1 MTTSALPIEQPDL
14 ESSTDKYARRFA
26 GSVGDY
32 FLEVQQNIVHA
43 MLPPASSATESQCT
57 LLDVGGGHG
66 QLAPSL
72 VQAGYDVTVFGS
84 DKSCKPRLDES
95 VGTGRY
101 EFVSGNLLELPFAN
115 NTFDV
120 VLAFRMLPHLK
131 NWEQFISELCR
142 VASQCVIVDYPTLQ
156 SCNWFANRLFTLKKR
171 VEENT
176 RPYQCFRN
184 DQIAEAFQANQFRAG
199 QATGQFLLPMALHRL
214 VNLAWF
220 SRSTE
225 ALATL
230 TGLTPLF
237 GSPVIL
243 KAHLISD

>member
-1 MTTSALPIEQPDL
+1 MTTSSLPLEQPDL

-32 FLEVQQNIVHA
+32 FLEVQRNMVHA
-43 MLPPASSATESQCT
+43 MLPAKSEDDHHCS

-72 VQAGYDVTVFGS
+72 VRSGYDVTVFGS
-84 DKSCKPRLDES
+84 DKSCKTRLDES
-95 VGTGRY
+95 VGHDRY
-101 EFVSGNLLELPFAN
+101 EFVSGNLLALPFAN

-120 VLAFRMLPHLK
+120 VLAFRMLPHLQ
-131 NWEQFISELCR
+131 NWKHFVSELCR
-142 VASQCVIVDYPTLQ
+142 VASQCVIIDYPTLT
-156 SCNWFANRLFTLKKR
+156 SCNWFSDRLFTLKKR
-171 VEENT
+171 VEKNT
-176 RPYQCFRN
+176 RPYQCFRD
-184 DQIAEAFQANQFRAG
+184 DQVAEAFQANQFRVA
-199 QATGQFLLPMALHRL
+199 QASGQFLLPMALHRL

-220 SRSTE
+220 SRSAE
-225 ALATL
+225 ALATW
-230 TGLTPLF
+230 TGLTRLY